1 VVNPDNSKIGFSDL
15 GGIFVAKNIKSD
27 FHKHHLMAIILSYGE
42 PFKITKENSRPELY
56 EAVFIQKDTNYKLE
70 AGDKDHVIFIH
81 LDPYSEYGIQ
91 LSQQVHPIQ
100 RLDPGSFEDVL
111 NDCLVWFRESEN
123 NIHRTE
129 HLLNAIVST
138 VVSGTPNTR
147 EMDSRVVKCIQH
159 IKQSD
164 LEKIYID
171 QMAELVYLSSSRLSH
186 LFKEETGLTV
196 RQFVL
201 HRKLVKSLQAMY
213 EQHNFTESSFIG
225 GFSDQPHFT
234 KTFKNAF
241 GIKPSSSRK

>member
-1 VVNPDNSKIGFSDL
+1 MNPDIPKIGYSDL
-15 GGIFVAKNIKSD
+15 GGIYMGKKIKSD
-27 FHKHHLMAIILSYGE
+27 FHKHHLIAIILSYGE
-42 PFKITKENSRPELY
+42 PFEITRENSQPELY
-56 EAVFIQKDTNYKLE
+56 EAAFIQKDTNYKLE
-70 AGDKDHVIFIH
+70 TGEKDLVIFIH

-91 LSQQVHPIQ
+91 LSQQVNPIQ
-100 RLDPGSFEDVL
+100 RLEPGSFGDVL
-111 NDCLVWFRESEN
+111 KDCLVWFRESEN
-123 NIHRTE
+123 NIQRTE
-129 HLLNAIVST
+129 QLLNSIVSS
-138 VVSGTPNTR
+138 VLSGTTYIR
-147 EMDSRVVKCIQH
+147 VMDSRVVKCIQH

-225 GFSDQPHFT
+225 GFADQPHFT

>member
-1 VVNPDNSKIGFSDL
+1 MVNPDNSKIGFSDL
-15 GGIFVAKNIKSD
+15 GGIFVTKNIKSD

-42 PFKITKENSRPELY
+42 PIEITLKNGLPELY

-81 LDPYSEYGIQ
+81 LDPYSDYGIQ
-91 LSQQVHPIQ
+91 LSQQVHPMQ
-100 RLDPGSFEDVL
+100 RLELDSFKDVL
-111 NDCLVWFRESEN
+111 YDCWVWFRESEN
-123 NIHRTE
+123 TIQRTE
-129 HLLNAIVST
+129 QLLNAIVST

-159 IKQSD
+159 IKQSE

-171 QMAELVYLSSSRLSH
+171 QMAELVYLSSSRLAH

-213 EQHNFTESSFIG
+213 EQHNFTESSFLG

-241 GIKPSSSRK
+241 GIKPSTSRK

>member
-1 VVNPDNSKIGFSDL
+1 MVNPDNSKIGYSDL
-15 GGIFVAKNIKSD
+15 GGIYMSKNIKSD
-27 FHKHHLMAIILSYGE
+27 FHKHHLIAIILSYGE
-42 PFKITKENSRPELY
+42 PFEITRENGQPELY
-56 EAVFIQKDTNYKLE
+56 EGVFIQKGTNYKLE

-91 LSQQVHPIQ
+91 MSQQAHPIQ
-100 RLDPGSFEDVL
+100 RLEPGSFEDVL
-111 NDCLVWFRESEN
+111 NDCLVWFKESEN
-123 NIHRTE
+123 NIQRTE
-129 HLLNAIVST
+129 QLLNAIASIVI
-138 VVSGTPNTR
+138 SGTPNTS
-147 EMDSRVVKCIQH
+147 EMDSRIVKCIQY

-171 QMAELVYLSSSRLSH
+171 QIAELVYLSSSRLSH

-201 HRKLVKSLQAMY
+201 HCKLVKSLQAIY
-213 EQHNFTESSFIG
+213 EQHNFTESSFMG

-234 KTFKNAF
+234 KTFKKAF

>member
-1 VVNPDNSKIGFSDL
+1 VNPDNSKIAFSDL
-15 GGIFVAKNIKSD
+15 GGIYMCKNINSD
-27 FHKHHLMAIILSYGE
+27 FHKHHLIAIILSYGE
-42 PFKITKENSRPELY
+42 PFEITRENGQSELY

-70 AGDKDHVIFIH
+70 AGDKDLVIFIH
-81 LDPYSEYGIQ
+81 LDPYSECGIR
-91 LSQQVHPIQ
+91 LSQQVQPIQ
-100 RLDPGSFEDVL
+100 RLEPGSFEDVL
-111 NDCLVWFRESEN
+111 NDCQEWFRESEN
-123 NIHRTE
+123 NIQRTE
-129 HLLNAIVST
+129 QLLNAIASI
-138 VVSGTPNTR
+138 VVSGTPKTR
-147 EMDSRVVKCIQH
+147 EIDSRVVTSIHH

-171 QMAELVYLSSSRLSH
+171 QLAELVHLSSSRLSH

-234 KTFKNAF
+234 KTFKKAF
-241 GIKPSSSRK
+241 GIKPSSTRK

>member
-1 VVNPDNSKIGFSDL
+1 MG
-15 GGIFVAKNIKSD
+15 KNIKSD

-42 PFKITKENSRPELY
+42 PFEITQENGRHELY
-56 EAVFIQKDTNYKLE
+56 EAVFIQKDTIYKLE
-70 AGDKDHVIFIH
+70 AGDKDPVIFIH

-100 RLDPGSFEDVL
+100 RLECCSFEDVL

-123 NIHRTE
+123 DIQRTE
-129 HLLNAIVST
+129 QLLDVIVSN
-138 VVSGTPNTR
+138 VVSGTPNTH

-164 LEKIYID
+164 LEKIYTD
-171 QMAELVYLSSSRLSH
+171 QMAELVHLSSSRLSH
-186 LFKEETGLTV
+186 LFKKETGLTI

-201 HRKLVKSLQAMY
+201 HRKLVKSIKAMY
-213 EQHNFTESSFIG
+213 EQYNFTESSFIG
-225 GFSDQPHFT
+225 GFSNQPHFT

-241 GIKPSSSRK
+241 CIKPSSSRK

>member
-1 VVNPDNSKIGFSDL
+1 VTNPDNSKIAYSDL
-15 GGIFVAKNIKSD
+15 GGIFMGKNIKSD
-27 FHKHHLMAIILSYGE
+27 FHKHHLIAIIISYGE
-42 PFKITKENSRPELY
+42 PFEITLENGRPELY

-81 LDPYSEYGIQ
+81 LDPYSEYGMQ
-91 LSQQVHPIQ
+91 LSQQVYPIQ
-100 RLDPGSFEDVL
+100 RLEPGAFEDVL
-111 NDCLVWFRESEN
+111 NDCLAWFRESEN
-123 NIHRTE
+123 NIQRTE
-129 HLLNAIVST
+129 QLLNAIVST
-138 VVSGTPNTR
+138 VVSGTPKTR
-147 EMDSRVVKCIQH
+147 EMDSRIVKCIQY

-186 LFKEETGLTV
+186 LFKEETGITV

-201 HRKLVKSLQAMY
+201 HCKLVKSLQAIY
-213 EQHNFTESSFIG
+213 EQHNFTESSFMG

-234 KTFKNAF
+234 KTFKKAF

>member
-1 VVNPDNSKIGFSDL
+1 MG
-15 GGIFVAKNIKSD
+15 KNIKSD
-27 FHKHHLMAIILSYGE
+27 FHKHHLIAIILSYSE
-42 PFKITKENSRPELY
+42 PFAITREDGQSELY
-56 EAVFIQKDTNYKLE
+56 EAVFIQKDTNHKLE
-70 AGDKDHVIFIH
+70 AGDKDYVIFIH

-91 LSQQVHPIQ
+91 LSRQVNPIQ
-100 RLDPGSFEDVL
+100 RLEPGSFGDVL
-111 NDCLVWFRESEN
+111 KDCLVWFRESEN
-123 NIHRTE
+123 NIQRTE
-129 HLLNAIVST
+129 QLLNSIVSS
-138 VVSGTPNTR
+138 VLSGTTYIR
-147 EMDSRVVKCIQH
+147 VMDRRVVKCIQH

-196 RQFVL
+196 RQFVP

-225 GFSDQPHFT
+225 GFTDQPHFT